1 MEIKDQ
7 KILEQKINSLYE
19 ILIGFMIVDGEVKE
33 TEVDE
38 MILGLTKSLDRTDIP
53 AMPTISFDR
62 AIYNIAQDSE
72 NFSKNAQFLY
82 LALNKDELLEIITS
96 IANIVF
102 ADDNFSGQEYELFD
116 KLMQAWKINRK
127 DLIREI

>member
-1 MEIKDQ
+1 MDDSQ

-82 LALNKDELLEIITS
+82 LVLNKDELLEIITS
-96 IANIVF
+96 IANIIF
-102 ADDNFSGQEYELFD
+102 ADDNFSGQEYELFN
-116 KLMQAWKINRK
+116 KLMHAWRLDRK